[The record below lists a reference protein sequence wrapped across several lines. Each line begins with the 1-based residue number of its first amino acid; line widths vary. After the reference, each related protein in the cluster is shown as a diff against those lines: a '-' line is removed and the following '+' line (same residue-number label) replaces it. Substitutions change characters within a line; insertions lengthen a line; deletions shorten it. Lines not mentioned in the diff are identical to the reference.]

1 MSAGRVYENIAIT
14 GASAGLG
21 RALAIAYAH
30 PGATLHLTGRDAG
43 RLAAV
48 AATAGALGA
57 NTTQTVAD
65 VTDRAAM
72 AGWIASC
79 GKLDLVIANAGISIG
94 PGRANVETPD
104 NIRALFATNID
115 GVFNT
120 VLPAMTAMAA
130 QPPDPHGAQPS
141 GTTGAR
147 GRIAIVGSIAGLM
160 ALPISPT
167 YSATKAA
174 LDTWVT
180 ASAHNAAKDGIGL
193 TIIRPGFIR
202 TGITARNPYAMPGL
216 MEADQAARIIRAG
229 LAAGKT
235 HITFPWWLAA
245 AARFSRILPSSMFDK
260 VQKKPPG

>member
-1 MSAGRVYENIAIT
+1 MADYQYENIAIT
-14 GASAGLG
+14 GASNGLG

-30 PGATLHLTGRDAG
+30 PGATIHLAG
-43 RLAAV
+43 RNAQRLGQA
-48 AATAGALGA
+48 AATIRALGA
-57 NTTQTVAD
+57 TATEFAAD

-72 AGWIASC
+72 AGWIAGC
-79 GKLDLVIANAGISIG
+79 GKLDLVIANAGISVG
-94 PGRANVETPD
+94 PGAANVETPD

-120 VLPAMTAMAA
+120 VLPAMTAIAG
-130 QPPDPHGAQPS
+130 QPPGPG
-141 GTTGAR
+141 GLR
-147 GRIAIVGSIAGLM
+147 GRIAIIGSIAGLM

-174 LDTWVT
+174 LDRWVT

-193 TIIRPGFIR
+193 TIVRPGFIR
-202 TGITARNPYAMPGL
+202 TGITERNPYTMPGL
-216 MEADQAARIIRAG
+216 MDADHAAKLIRAG

-245 AARFSRILPSSMFDK
+245 LARFSQVLPAAMFDK
-260 VQKKPPG
+260 VQRKPPG

>member
-1 MSAGRVYENIAIT
+1 MSAGREYDNIAIT

-43 RLAAV
+43 RLAEV
-48 AATAGALGA
+48 AATASALGA
-57 NTTQTVAD
+57 TTTICAAD

-72 AGWIASC
+72 AGWIAGC
-79 GKLDLVIANAGISIG
+79 GPLNLVIANAGISIG
-94 PGRANVETPD
+94 PGQANVERPEM
-104 NIRALFATNID
+104 IRALFATNID

-120 VLPAMTAMAA
+120 VLPAMTAMAG
-130 QPPDPHGAQPS
+130 QPPNAAGE
-141 GTTGAR
+141 R
-147 GRIAIVGSIAGLM
+147 GRIAIIGSIAGLM
-160 ALPISPT
+160 ALPVSPS

-180 ASAHNAAKDGIGL
+180 ASAHHAAKDGIGL
-193 TIIRPGFIR
+193 TLIRPGFIR

-216 MEADQAARIIRAG
+216 MDADHAARIIRAG

-245 AARFSRILPSSMFDK
+245 LARFSRLLPSAMFGK
-260 VQKKPPG
+260 VQKKQVG

>member
-1 MSAGRVYENIAIT
+1 MPVHAYENIAIT

-30 PGATLHLTGRDAG
+30 PGATLHLTGRNAA
-43 RLAAV
+43 RLAEI
-48 AATAGALGA
+48 AATTRALGA
-57 NTTQTVAD
+57 TATETVAD
-65 VTDRAAM
+65 VTDRATM
-72 AGWIASC
+72 AAWIAGC
-79 GKLDLVIANAGISIG
+79 GTLDLVIANAGISVG
-94 PGRANVETPD
+94 PGAANVETPE

-120 VLPAMTAMAA
+120 VLPAMTAIAA
-130 QPPDPHGAQPS
+130 QPPNAA
-141 GTTGAR
+141 GAR

-174 LDTWVT
+174 LDRWVT
-180 ASAHNAAKDGIGL
+180 ASAHNAGKDGIGL

-202 TGITARNPYAMPGL
+202 TGITARNPYTMPGI
-216 MEADQAARIIRAG
+216 MDADQAAHIIRTG

-235 HITFPWWLAA
+235 HITFPWWLAVL
-245 AARFSRILPSSMFDK
+245 ARFSRVLPSAMFDK
-260 VQKKPPG
+260 VQKKPPV

>member
-1 MSAGRVYENIAIT
+1 MAGYQYNNIAIT

-30 PGATLHLTGRDAG
+30 PGATLHVTGRDAG

-48 AATAGALGA
+48 AATTRALGA
-57 NTTQTVAD
+57 TTTEFVAD

-72 AGWIASC
+72 AGWIGGC
-79 GKLDLVIANAGISIG
+79 GALDLVIANAGISVG
-94 PGRANVETPD
+94 PGAANMESAA

-120 VLPAMTAMAA
+120 VLPAMAAMAA
-130 QPPDPHGAQPS
+130 MAGQPPGAD
-141 GTTGAR
+141 GVR
-147 GRIAIVGSIAGLM
+147 RRIAIVGSIAGLM

-174 LDTWVT
+174 LDRWVS

-202 TGITARNPYAMPGL
+202 TGITARNPYKMPGI
-216 MEADQAARIIRAG
+216 MEADEAARIIRAG

-245 AARFSRILPSSMFDK
+245 LARFSRVLPSAMFDR

>member
-1 MSAGRVYENIAIT
+1 MGASRNYENIAIT
-14 GASAGLG
+14 GASNGLG

-30 PGATLHLTGRDAG
+30 PGAILHLTGRDAA
-43 RLAAV
+43 RLAEI
-48 AATAGALGA
+48 AATTRALGA
-57 NTTQTVAD
+57 AATETVAD

-72 AGWIASC
+72 AAWIAGC
-79 GKLDLVIANAGISIG
+79 GQLDLVIANAGISSG
-94 PGRANVETPD
+94 PGAANIETPD
-104 NIRALFATNID
+104 KIRALFATNID

-120 VLPAMTAMAA
+120 VLPAMTAIAA
-130 QPPDPHGAQPS
+130 QPPNAA
-141 GTTGAR
+141 GAR

-216 MEADQAARIIRAG
+216 MDADHAARLIRAG

-245 AARFSRILPSSMFDK
+245 LARFSRLLPSAAFDR
-260 VQKKPPG
+260 VRKKP

>member
-1 MSAGRVYENIAIT
+1 MGASRNYENIAIT
-14 GASAGLG
+14 GASNGLG

-30 PGATLHLTGRDAG
+30 PGAILHLTGRDAA
-43 RLAAV
+43 RLAEI
-48 AATAGALGA
+48 AATTRALGA
-57 NTTQTVAD
+57 AATETVAD

-72 AGWIASC
+72 AAWIAGC
-79 GKLDLVIANAGISIG
+79 GQLDLVIANAGISSG
-94 PGRANVETPD
+94 PGAANIETPD
-104 NIRALFATNID
+104 KIRALFATNID

-120 VLPAMTAMAA
+120 VLPAMTAIAA
-130 QPPDPHGAQPS
+130 QPPNAA
-141 GTTGAR
+141 GAR

-216 MEADQAARIIRAG
+216 MDADHAARLIRAG

-245 AARFSRILPSSMFDK
+245 LARFSRLLPSAAFDK
-260 VQKKPPG
+260 VRKKP